1 MKEKQFDDFFKDKLQ
16 NYSTDVPQ
24 DMWNRIVQDKRKKRP
39 IGFWLNNPSKG
50 IYFLITSLLIIGGTS
65 AWKYSSMNTSHMNI
79 INNNSSVNISN
90 SIKHN
95 SNRSSDNSII
105 YSGISTDNKQ
115 SKNTIGYKNNLSDI
129 ATNNSNNTS
138 KNHTS
143 NPNITIS
150 GSSEIKTIG
159 YNSSSLTVKKN
170 NNVNNLNSLKTTE
183 TKVSVINSSINS
195 EEDNTET
202 INSKQSVDLSLATT
216 NKILLSLSKLNI
228 SLKKP
233 KQFSCPVDKNS
244 VVRNWYIEV
253 YGSPEYTFKSI
264 TNQGSTG
271 NYLQKKDSAES
282 MLMGYNFGVRF
293 MRNISNKLLF
303 KTGLQFAQYNENFSV
318 KRENQSKTTTII
330 INKIITR
337 PQGDTVISD
346 TSSYTQVGYSYTHT
360 INQYRNI
367 EIPLLLSYRNDNEDN
382 NWGWSVSGGVILDL
396 LSWNTGNTL
405 DTSLSVVSINS
416 KSNNNVYSNSAF
428 GVSLM
433 LAGSVERKLND
444 NWAIFTEPYF
454 RYGIS
459 NSIISKF
466 RFEQKFNSLGLS
478 FGVRYKFGNRQQY

>member
-24 DMWNRIVQDKRKKRP
+24 DMWNRIAQDKRKKRP
-39 IGFWLNNPSKG
+39 FGYWFNNPSKG
-50 IYFLITSLLIIGGTS
+50 VYFLITSLLIIGGAS
-65 AWKYSSMNTSHMNI
+65 AWKYSSMNVSQKNI
-79 INNNSSVNISN
+79 INNNSTSKSSN
-90 SIKHN
+90 SIKQS
-95 SNRSSDNSII
+95 SNRSSDNTEN

-115 SKNTIGYKNNLSDI
+115 SKKTNTVKNNLSGI
-129 ATNNSNNTS
+129 AANKASNISTNHTTNSNI
-138 KNHTS
+138 
-143 NPNITIS
+143 ITS

-159 YNSSSLTVKKN
+159 YNSSSLAIKKN
-170 NNVNNLNSLKTTE
+170 NLTNKSNSFIAVKTEVADINNE
-183 TKVSVINSSINS
+183 
-195 EEDNTET
+195 EEDNIET
-202 INSKQSVDLSLATT
+202 INTKQAVDLSLATS
-216 NKILLSLSKLNI
+216 NKMLLSLGKLNI
-228 SLKKP
+228 ALKKP
-233 KQFSCPVDKNS
+233 KQFFCPMDKNS

-271 NYLQKKDSAES
+271 NYLQKKDSAET
-282 MLMGYNFGVRF
+282 MMVGYNFGVRF
-293 MRNISNKLLF
+293 MRNISNKLFF
-303 KTGLQFAQYNENFSV
+303 KTGLQYAQYNENFSV
-318 KRENQSKTTTII
+318 KRENQSKTTTVIV
-330 INKIITR
+330 NKIITR
-337 PQGDTVISD
+337 PQGDTIVSD
-346 TSSYTQVGYSYTHT
+346 TSSFTQVGYSYTHT

-367 EIPLLLSYRNDNEDN
+367 EIPLLLSYRNENEES

-396 LSWNTGNTL
+396 LSWNTGNTI
-405 DTSLSVVSINS
+405 DTSLSIVSINTKGNS
-416 KSNNNVYSNSAF
+416 NVYSNSAF

-478 FGVRYKFGNRQQY
+478 LGIRYKFGNRQQY